1 MELMQIRVRR
11 ITETDPPTIE
21 ANTSVGPI
29 RAVWGSSNPPELAEY
44 GVEFEIPSVLVWGES
59 IRSFD
64 ALGVPIISPGLITG
78 TLVEVD
84 SVGGEEDEVLLAI
97 IMIDRHILRV
107 EVSGKVPSDAI
118 GKPVQFEAHDLAVY
132 DTNY

>member
-1 MELMQIRVRR
+1 MKMGSDSFRLAALQ
-11 ITETDPPTIE
+11 
-21 ANTSVGPI
+21 TSDAAASFSHS
-29 RAVWGSSNPPELAEY
+29 RY

-84 SVGGEEDEVLLAI
+84 SVGGEEDEVPLAI